1 MAEDIFLT
9 QKRLVDNPLLYQ
21 ENFGKLDFILSL
33 HRACDSFSLCENFVL
48 GHRQLLSVNDVD
60 LGPLD
65 TSWFSSTNVYLLIVR
80 RAGLDEILG
89 GAKLVVYDNNGNLP
103 LLKLLTDDYPELVGY
118 LNEYSEKGLVEISGL
133 WNSRSVAGLGL
144 GSEQLIRT
152 SIAICGLLDI
162 ATVVTFCSPFV
173 TRFAELYGF
182 TPLSKFGA
190 NGSIPFPDNRWM
202 STINILSDPHIM
214 SKADYEEKKI
224 IFDLREKPSQ
234 TRKFSSRGKE
244 ITIKFELEL

>member
-1 MAEDIFLT
+1 MGEGIFLIL
-9 QKRLVDNPLLYQ
+9 KRLVDNPLIYK
-21 ENFGKLDFILSL
+21 ENFGELDFILSL
-33 HRACDSFSLCENFVL
+33 HRACDDFSLCENFVL

-60 LGPLD
+60 LGPID
-65 TSWFSSTNVYLLIVR
+65 TSWFNSTNVYLLVVK

-89 GAKLVVYDNNGNLP
+89 GSKLVIYDNNGNLP
-103 LLKLLTDDYPELVGY
+103 LLKLLNDDYPELVDY
-118 LNEYSEKGLVEISGL
+118 LNEYSDKGLVEISGL

-152 SIAICGLLDI
+152 SIAICGLLEI

-182 TPLSKFGA
+182 SPLSKFGM
-190 NGSIPFPDNRWM
+190 NGSIPFPDERWM

-214 SKADYEEKKI
+214 SRAEDKEREI
-224 IFDLREKPSQ
+224 IFNLREEPNQ
-234 TRKFSSRGKE
+234 TRKFNSRGKE
-244 ITIKFELEL
+244 ITIKFELKL

>member
-1 MAEDIFLT
+1 M
-9 QKRLVDNPLLYQ
+9 VDNPLTYQ
-21 ENFGKLDFILSL
+21 EDFGELDFVLSL
-33 HRACDSFSLCENFVL
+33 HRASDDYRMCENFVL

-60 LGPLD
+60 LGPFD
-65 TSWFSSTNVYLLIVR
+65 TSWFSSTNVYLLVVR

-89 GAKLVVYDNNGNLP
+89 GAKLVIYDNKGNLP
-103 LLKLLTDDYPELVGY
+103 LLKLLNDDYPELVDY
-118 LNEYSEKGLVEISGL
+118 LNEYNDNGLVEISGL

-182 TPLSKFGA
+182 SPLSKFGT

-202 STINILSDPHIM
+202 STINILSDPHVM
-214 SKADYEEKKI
+214 SNADDSERKI
-224 IFDLREKPSQ
+224 IFNLREVPNQ
-234 TRKFSSRGKE
+234 TRKFNSRGKE
-244 ITIKFELEL
+244 ITIKFELKLL